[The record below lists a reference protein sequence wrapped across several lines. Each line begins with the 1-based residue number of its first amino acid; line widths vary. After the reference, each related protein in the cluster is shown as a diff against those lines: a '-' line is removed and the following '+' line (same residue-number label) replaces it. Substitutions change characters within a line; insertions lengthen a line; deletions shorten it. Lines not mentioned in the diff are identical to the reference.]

1 MSIRDSQRMSEV
13 SARRGS
19 HADADSGP
27 VAAGIVGTFR
37 RDMRAVA
44 ENPAGSLHLFV
55 GYRRVQRASP
65 AERAVVDRKAGTWP
79 PACRAHRPAPVRRA
93 PDPVR
98 GQVDRAARAH
108 CSSVR
113 PPVAGMR
120 PGPRAPHP
128 ATAPTP
134 VPALLD
140 RADQLGDP
148 FFPFDFNHNPANKM
162 QIAYSGPWIP
172 DFPVPYN

>member
-19 HADADSGP
+19 HADADSEP

-79 PACRAHRPAPVRRA
+79 QLVELTDQPRCAALPIRSVAKLTARRA
-93 PDPVR
+93 R
-98 GQVDRAARAH
+98 TARR
-108 CSSVR
+108 CGR
-113 PPVAGMR
+113 R
-120 PGPRAPHP
+120 
-128 ATAPTP
+128 
-134 VPALLD
+134 
-140 RADQLGDP
+140 
-148 FFPFDFNHNPANKM
+148 
-162 QIAYSGPWIP
+162 
-172 DFPVPYN
+172 

>member
-1 MSIRDSQRMSEV
+1 LLVIGECKGLRPRSGLSSIAKREPGHQLVELTDQPRCAALPIRSV
-13 SARRGS
+13 AR
-19 HADADSGP
+19 
-27 VAAGIVGTFR
+27 
-37 RDMRAVA
+37 
-44 ENPAGSLHLFV
+44 
-55 GYRRVQRASP
+55 
-65 AERAVVDRKAGTWP
+65 
-79 PACRAHRPAPVRRA
+79 
-93 PDPVR
+93 
-98 GQVDRAARAH
+98 VDRAARAH